1 MRICL
6 TLNAARRLERV
17 LAKEAEDNPN
27 AVFRI
32 WEFTSGRYNDAS
44 IHLGLALDEADE
56 NDESAECCG
65 LPFTASA
72 DFLSLRGDPHIF
84 CIFLDENG
92 MPGVFEF

>member
-6 TLNAARRLERV
+6 TLAAARRLARV
-17 LAKEAEDNPN
+17 LAKEAKDNPN

-44 IHLGLALDEADE
+44 IRLGLALDEAGED
-56 NDESAECCG
+56 DESAMCLG

-72 DFLSLRGDPHIF
+72 DFLSVRGDPHIF